1 MITGGRA
8 KLLLD
13 NDFTILDGDDGF
25 YALSGY
31 TREEF
36 ITQCGNK
43 CRSNMQGIDHNNLI
57 TLLHQDKSI
66 NELEF
71 RIYTKNSDIRWLHA
85 IFDVIGH
92 QGDIPVIDGLFY
104 DITRF
109 KTEQYEKSI
118 IYDNIP
124 GAVVKYLINDKM
136 DILEANSKF
145 YELLGTTPYDYKD
158 GSIARFT
165 DAQKKAVSEIVKKK
179 TPNQEDIILE
189 YKTSNKVTGKDV
201 WIHWEGKYVG
211 SQDGYPVY
219 LAVLIDISYQK
230 QLEQELEKA
239 RNMYDHAGDLIE
251 IANKDPLTGLDNR
264 STFRSKVELYR
275 HSSAC
280 RDSSALLML
289 DLDGFKNV
297 NDTCGH
303 LFGDDILCS
312 VSAILK
318 EYISNDI
325 FAGRFGGD
333 EFLIFIKHADYD
345 SVCQL
350 AARIND
356 RISGIDVKQA
366 GSISGSIGGI
376 ITEDVITNYRELV
389 RTADEALYEVKIS
402 GKNNYL
408 IKKQISCELS

>member
-1 MITGGRA
+1 MVIGGHA
-8 KLLLD
+8 KLLLN

-36 ITQCGNK
+36 ALLCGNK

-57 TLLHQDKSI
+57 AQLQRGTDI

-71 RIYTKNSDIRWLHA
+71 RIYTKQSDIRWIHA
-85 IFDVIGH
+85 VFDIIDY
-92 QGDIPVIDGLFY
+92 QGDIPVIEGLFY
-104 DITRF
+104 DITKF

-124 GAVVKYLINDKM
+124 GAVVKYLMNEKLE
-136 DILEANSKF
+136 ILDANSKF
-145 YELLGTTPYDYKD
+145 YELVGTAPDDYAD

-165 DAQKKAVSEIVKKK
+165 EAQKQGVYDIVQKKA
-179 TPNQEDIILE
+179 PNREDIILE
-189 YKTSNKVTGKDV
+189 YKTSNKLTGKDI
-201 WIHWEGKYVG
+201 WIHWEGKYIG
-211 SQDGYPVY
+211 MQDGYPVY

-230 QLEQELEKA
+230 QLEQELEKT
-239 RNMYDHAGDLIE
+239 RNLYNQAGDLIE

-264 STFRSKVELYR
+264 STFRSKVEVYR
-275 HSSAC
+275 HSSEC
-280 RDSSALLML
+280 RDLSALLMV

-303 LFGDDILCS
+303 LFGDDVLCS

-318 EYISNDI
+318 EYICNDI
-325 FAGRFGGD
+325 LVGRFGGD
-333 EFLIFIKHADYD
+333 EFLLFIKHTSYD
-345 SVCQL
+345 DVCRI
-350 AARIND
+350 AVEIND
-356 RISGIDVKQA
+356 RISKINVKQA

-376 ITEDVITNYRELV
+376 ITEDAVTDYRELL
-389 RTADEALYEVKIS
+389 RTADETLYQVKLS

-408 IKKQISCELS
+408 IRTQISM

>member
-1 MITGGRA
+1 MVIGGRA

-31 TREEF
+31 TKDEF
-36 ITQCGNK
+36 TQICGNK
-43 CRSNMQGIDHNNLI
+43 CRSNMQGIDHSNLI
-57 TLLHQDKSI
+57 SMLQRKETI

-71 RIYTKNSDIRWLHA
+71 RIYTKQSDIRWIHA
-85 IFDVIGH
+85 TFDVIGH
-92 QGDIPVIDGLFY
+92 QDNIPIIDGLFY
-104 DITRF
+104 DITKF
-109 KTEQYEKSI
+109 KTEQYEKAI

-124 GAVVKYLINDKM
+124 GAVVKYLMNDKL

-145 YELLGTTPYDYKD
+145 YELLDTVPADYAD

-165 DAQKKAVSEIVKKK
+165 DSQKQGVYDIVNKKA
-179 TPNQEDIILE
+179 PNREDIILE

-201 WIHWEGKYVG
+201 WIHWEGKYIG
-211 SQDGYPVY
+211 MQDEYPVY

-230 QLEQELEKA
+230 KLEQELEEA
-239 RNMYDHAGDLIE
+239 RDLYNHAGDLIE

-264 STFRSKVELYR
+264 TTFRSKVETYR
-275 HSSAC
+275 HSREC
-280 RDSSALLML
+280 LDSSALLML

-303 LFGDDILCS
+303 LFGDDILCL
-312 VSAILK
+312 VSSILK
-318 EYISNDI
+318 EYISSDI
-325 FAGRFGGD
+325 YAGRFGGD
-333 EFLIFIKHADYD
+333 EFLIFVKHADYGA
-345 SVCQL
+345 VCSL
-350 AARIND
+350 ASEINEK
-356 RISGIDVKQA
+356 ISQINVKQA

-376 ITEDVITNYRELV
+376 ITEDVVTNYRELL

-408 IKKQISCELS
+408 IKKHISV